1 AVPVESARPAEPP
14 APGQHTA
21 LAASSWSTRGP
32 PPGHRSP
39 PPYSWFFVPLLH
51 AAARSLHPDA
61 IQQWEAHPFYG
72 RLWADALANLQLA
85 PAVPVATLA
94 TAVQTLQDVYAREGR
109 QLSAFEAALP
119 AVLAALV
126 EGLPAGT
133 LAHLNWVLP
142 RVTDTNGY
150 VPASAQ
156 EALLENYLG
165 SGPATALT
173 AALEE
178 SLRTSP
184 ESPLPAQ
191 VTPPSPRAVAGN
203 AASPAPASPGDAQAP
218 GTQSPAPP
226 PARSAAGLQG
236 RQLSAALAT
245 LDAVDA
251 TAVLRQPC
259 PLFRSPPAFVKG
271 PLRQALHFA
280 LTQLLNAASEPAGID
295 AQRAWKLWL
304 LLPRMLLFRP
314 SAAPRV
320 PKPELRAPV
329 ANGRHGS
336 MIQLRLPAFQ
346 PGGRSHALLAPPLAP
361 ADEATLQALQ
371 DPSRRPPQPYVPLD
385 PDILAFSPDVP
396 LALSREILISNLR
409 RSRRGAAPGPSGYTA
424 EILRPLL
431 DDPAALEA
439 LHAVAELLARAL
451 LPTSAASALGLGR
464 IVAVS
469 KPAGGVRGIVVGD
482 FLRAQHRTLLELLPT
497 LPDLQVAWLLL
508 LYCACPRAQYVLRIL
523 PPALTA
529 AFAAEHDHRILSCL
543 AQLLQ
548 VEASSDSP
556 LPALVARR

>member
-1 AVPVESARPAEPP
+1 MGPNIQPQHPRVGPGVGLFTMQCQPMPGTPFIPAPAPPAGLRAHGARTLAIDLPAAQRGWVCCHTPSGTLHPCRPQAVPVESARPAEPP

-191 VTPPSPRAVAGN
+191 VTPPSPRALSPCSPRCSDGSSSGSDDSTSSTSSSGSSSSSSSLGAVAGN

-346 PGGRSHALLAPPLAP
+346 PGGRSHAP
-361 ADEATLQALQ
+361 
-371 DPSRRPPQPYVPLD
+371 
-385 PDILAFSPDVP
+385 
-396 LALSREILISNLR
+396 
-409 RSRRGAAPGPSGYTA
+409 RGRLGQTG
-424 EILRPLL
+424 RC
-431 DDPAALEA
+431 
-439 LHAVAELLARAL
+439 
-451 LPTSAASALGLGR
+451 TS
-464 IVAVS
+464 
-469 KPAGGVRGIVVGD
+469 
-482 FLRAQHRTLLELLPT
+482 PT
-497 LPDLQVAWLLL
+497 LVSFLLRGR
-508 LYCACPRAQYVLRIL
+508 P
-523 PPALTA
+523 
-529 AFAAEHDHRILSCL
+529 S
-543 AQLLQ
+543 
-548 VEASSDSP
+548 
-556 LPALVARR
+556 